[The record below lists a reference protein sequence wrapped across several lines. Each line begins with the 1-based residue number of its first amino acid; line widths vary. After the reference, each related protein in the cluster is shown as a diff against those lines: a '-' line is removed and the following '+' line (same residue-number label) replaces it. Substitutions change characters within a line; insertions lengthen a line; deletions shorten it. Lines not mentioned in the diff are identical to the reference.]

1 MENITRI
8 ATPQEAHDKFTAE
21 LMQSVGKFLG
31 IPPIATTSI
40 LSELLPCL
48 EMEVIILERFNEQPD
63 SQMFVDALDCLQ
75 SACEKLSKGR
85 LLRSY
90 IGRIA
95 GTVSEDGV
103 ETRRTLLGE
112 LHALLQKSQ
121 KKMRRF

>member
-8 ATPQEAHDKFTAE
+8 ATPHEAHDKFTAE
-21 LMQSVGKFLG
+21 LMQSVGGFLG

-48 EMEVIILERFNEQPD
+48 EMEVKILERFNEQPD
-63 SQMFVDALDCLQ
+63 NQMFVDALDCLQ
-75 SACEKLSKGR
+75 TACEKLPKGR

-95 GTVSEDGV
+95 GTVPVDGV
-103 ETRRTLLGE
+103 ETRRTLLAE

-121 KKMRRF
+121 RKIRRF